1 MFSFIFL
8 PFAVVWFWRGT
19 WLVIDFYL
27 WGLGPDPILIRKSI
41 LWGVLLAMAFIGITS
56 EPVFA
61 RLTSNTQNC
70 HILGVAGRVRTFILA
85 WGTVS
90 YWRVIWYIWDEFT
103 GTGWVSA
110 VSFEKICAFAI
121 GRQFMI
127 EEHAD
132 VTEKVTDQELVERTH
147 REVEF
152 RTSATE
158 HYLTVEENEGAVE
171 VDKTAEGAN
180 KVLSVTTKPSRGGGI
195 IASTLLHDSN
205 TASFTNFLVYLTD
218 ENGLGSAYH
227 ELQRPNLSIR
237 RSQNDSTKGNRRLH
251 SSFSRSR

>member
-1 MFSFIFL
+1 MVSFIFL

-41 LWGVLLAMAFIGITS
+41 LWGALLAMAFIGITC

-61 RLTSNTQNC
+61 RLTSNTQNR

-110 VSFEKICAFAI
+110 LTAHVISIIALTGMGCLSCITAPVSVSKSSETF
-121 GRQFMI
+121 
-127 EEHAD
+127 D
-132 VTEKVTDQELVERTH
+132 TLVSKY
-147 REVEF
+147 
-152 RTSATE
+152 TSALIHIKGE
-158 HYLTVEENEGAVE
+158 L
-171 VDKTAEGAN
+171 
-180 KVLSVTTKPSRGGGI
+180 
-195 IASTLLHDSN
+195 
-205 TASFTNFLVYLTD
+205 
-218 ENGLGSAYH
+218 NG
-227 ELQRPNLSIR
+227 
-237 RSQNDSTKGNRRLH
+237 
-251 SSFSRSR
+251 F